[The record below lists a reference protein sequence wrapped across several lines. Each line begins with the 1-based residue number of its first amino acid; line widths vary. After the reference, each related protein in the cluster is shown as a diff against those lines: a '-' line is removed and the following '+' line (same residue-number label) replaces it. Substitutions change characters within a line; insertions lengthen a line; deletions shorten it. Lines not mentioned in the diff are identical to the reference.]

1 MSTPVTPPLQ
11 CPHLHLD
18 KVRVGDWPLYRCSAL
33 ASGAAG
39 VYVRVGDWPLY
50 RCSACE
56 RLFPVTTPLETHVIE
71 PVPHA

>member
-18 KVRVGDWPLYRCSAL
+18 KVRVGDWPLYRCSA
-33 ASGAAG
+33 
-39 VYVRVGDWPLY
+39 
-50 RCSACE
+50 CE
-56 RLFPVTTPLETHVIE
+56 RLFPVTPPLETHVIE